1 VRPFWQRRLLVP
13 ALVVAAANVIAYFA
27 YTRPRSEFERDIATR
42 AVTLR
47 EEVSAERA
55 RVERVRQRVR
65 ALETNAGDVGR
76 FYEAIGRKDAV
87 FAVQEDIVGLGRQLG
102 LSIGSRSY
110 ANESVKGGKGLA
122 RFKIVMPVSGSY
134 RQVATFL
141 HRLESMR
148 HFVTVEQV
156 ALREQAAAGGRGANL
171 NITLSVYFIEDEP
184 EADAS

>member
-1 VRPFWQRRLLVP
+1 MRPFWQRRLLVP
-13 ALVVAAANVIAYFA
+13 ALVVAAANAIAYFA
-27 YTRPRSEFERDIATR
+27 YTRPRSDFERDIATR

-76 FYEAIGRKDAV
+76 FYEAIGRKDTV

-102 LSIGSRSY
+102 LVIGSRSY
-110 ANESVKGGKGLA
+110 TNDTVKGGRGLA
-122 RFKIVMPVSGSY
+122 RFKIVMPISGSY

-148 HFVTVEQV
+148 HFVTVDQV
-156 ALREQAAAGGRGANL
+156 ALREQQGAGGSATSL
-171 NITLSVYFIEDEP
+171 NITLSVYFLDDEP
-184 EADAS
+184 GADAS